1 MFIRPRLFTRHASVR
16 QDLLCGSC
24 RYADLGFGFHY
35 THQGLPQ
42 VRSLSSRQPTFA
54 IEWHIRRIYTRYKKG
69 KQIHGFLKL
78 STRQN
83 WGDGLPGVNIKSQQ
97 ALCLRL
103 FFTVAG
109 WWIFDQ
115 WARFVVLCAKSI
127 IQVIL
132 MKTDPS
138 HLNGTRCSHIIDHD
152 YAPFQPNF
160 QTIGLSNLHH
170 SWLCVCDLTHIS
182 LFHPSYFFGKNGYL
196 WKPSQH
202 TLVERAVSY
211 LRARNLV
218 DQCPQCLLLA
228 TAISLQS

>member
-1 MFIRPRLFTRHASVR
+1 MG
-16 QDLLCGSC
+16 Q
-24 RYADLGFGFHY
+24 
-35 THQGLPQ
+35 
-42 VRSLSSRQPTFA
+42 
-54 IEWHIRRIYTRYKKG
+54 
-69 KQIHGFLKL
+69 GFLKL
-78 STRQN
+78 STGQN
-83 WGDGLPGVNIKSQQ
+83 WNDIVPGVNIKSQQ

-115 WARFVVLCAKSI
+115 WAIFVVLCAKSI

-138 HLNGTRCSHIIDHD
+138 HLDVTTDQVFPDHWSW
-152 YAPFQPNF
+152 FQTNF
-160 QTIGLSNLHH
+160 QTKGLSNLHH
-170 SWLCVCDLTHIS
+170 SWLCVCDLII
-182 LFHPSYFFGKNGYL
+182 YCFFLYL
-196 WKPSQH
+196 WKPSHHLRHIYTHVNPEMVVHNSAKPRLWLTWVQNH
-202 TLVERAVSY
+202 ILVERAVSY